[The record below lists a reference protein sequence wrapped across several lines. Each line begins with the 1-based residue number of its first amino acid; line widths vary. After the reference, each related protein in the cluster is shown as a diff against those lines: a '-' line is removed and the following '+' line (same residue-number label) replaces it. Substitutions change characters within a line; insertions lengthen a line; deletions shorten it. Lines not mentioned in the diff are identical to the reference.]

1 MIPAHR
7 KDLGDARES
16 ITTLRELMASAA
28 GSRRATLA
36 ARGLGGPGAMVVWE
50 QQLESDR
57 ATVEQIAAS
66 IVSEGTDFAALSVE
80 QLESEI
86 LAAHKIKTNLFTL
99 IEKYRGELA
108 VDDDAR
114 RQIGEQHTAAR
125 IQAAQSPR

>member
-1 MIPAHR
+1 
-7 KDLGDARES
+7 
-16 ITTLRELMASAA
+16 
-28 GSRRATLA
+28 
-36 ARGLGGPGAMVVWE
+36 
-50 QQLESDR
+50 
-57 ATVEQIAAS
+57 S